1 MDAEDGIGLGG
12 TLARATTVGTAGV
25 LCGEK
30 TETSCRVSVN
40 PNSAILGW
48 ISPLWRSVMRS
59 RIETLPA
66 NFPKKDA

>member
-12 TLARATTVGTAGV
+12 TLARVTTLGTAGV

-30 TETSCRVSVN
+30 TDTSRRVSVK

-59 RIETLPA
+59 RIEPLPA